1 MDILESLCGGTFIN
15 YKVMKI
21 DISTLNKV
29 SFISVL
35 EEEIERQTE
44 NQRMIKRQIERN
56 SRFDGDEELVKEID
70 RLKSSFNIIIQLLN
84 QNKSILEI
92 TDEDVKFFE
101 RMIRNQIC
109 ISDSRIKDWQPNGL
123 MRSATRSKYFGQN
136 PIANDEDFEE
146 AVQHIIQYDV
156 DLKECVNELT
166 KIINVE

>member
-1 MDILESLCGGTFIN
+1 
-15 YKVMKI
+15 MKI
-21 DISTLNKV
+21 DISTLNKE

-56 SRFDGDEELVKEID
+56 SRFDGDEELVKELD
-70 RLKSSFNIIIQLLN
+70 RLKLSFNMIIQLLK

-109 ISDSRIKDWQPNGL
+109 ISNSRIKDWQPNGL
-123 MRSATRSKYFGQN
+123 MRSATRSKYFAN
-136 PIANDEDFEE
+136 PGANDKDFEE
-146 AVQHIIQYDV
+146 VVQYIIQYDV
-156 DLKECVNELT
+156 DLKECVNELS
-166 KIINVE
+166 KIISVE